1 MEYEKPKTKEIENHK
16 RPTYNKEQNKEGEF
30 NKIVYPS

>member
-1 MEYEKPKTKEIENHK
+1 MEYEKHITKEIGNNK
-16 RPTYNKEQNKEGEF
+16 KPTYNKEQNLEGEF